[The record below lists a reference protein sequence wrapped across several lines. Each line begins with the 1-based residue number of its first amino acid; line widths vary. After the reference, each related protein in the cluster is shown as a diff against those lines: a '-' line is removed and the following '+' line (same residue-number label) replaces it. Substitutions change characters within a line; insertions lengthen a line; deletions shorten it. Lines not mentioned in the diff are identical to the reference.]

1 MWADYGMTT
10 GAEIHIEQ
18 RPANELTHVN
28 GMRVAAEGIEVWNPG
43 FDVTPGELI
52 SGLVTEKG
60 VCVKEEGK
68 PFDVPAFC
76 AKFA

>member
-1 MWADYGMTT
+1 MTT

-18 RPANELTHVN
+18 RPANELTCVN
-28 GMRVAAEGIEVWNPG
+28 GIRVAAEGIEVWNPG
-43 FDVTPGELI
+43 FDVTPGSLI

-68 PFDVPAFC
+68 DFDVAAFC
-76 AKFA
+76 SKYA